1 VAARRERAQDWNAMA
16 EPTASTAHAAAD
28 KFDAKRAAEYD
39 RQSRIA
45 LAGYE
50 AMHELTAC
58 CLAAALGTGTE
69 KSLLIVGVGTG
80 QEIATIGRHQPHWRF
95 TAIDPSAAMI
105 RFAETRLADLGL
117 LHDRTTLRA
126 CHVSELPDAA
136 YDGATLIGVLHHI
149 HGDGAKADLLRE
161 IAARLKPGAPFVLGG
176 NYRAYDSESL
186 LLAAWQ
192 ERWRLYGA
200 TGAELAEKFG
210 RITQDVDPPASE
222 EAVIDLLRDAGFS
235 EVRRFFSSLF
245 WGSWIARKS

>member
-1 VAARRERAQDWNAMA
+1 MA
-16 EPTASTAHAAAD
+16 EPTASTARAADHAAAD

-105 RFAETRLADLGL
+105 RFAEARLADLGL
-117 LHDRTTLRA
+117 GDRTVLHTGY
-126 CHVSELPDAA
+126 VNELPSEP
-136 YDGATLIGVLHHI
+136 YDGATLIGVLHHLQ
-149 HGDGAKADLLRE
+149 GDAAKASLLRE
-161 IAARLKPGAPFVLGG
+161 IAARLKPGAPFVLGA
-176 NYRAYDSESL
+176 NYRAYESEPL

-235 EVRRFFSSLF
+235 DSRRFFSSLF